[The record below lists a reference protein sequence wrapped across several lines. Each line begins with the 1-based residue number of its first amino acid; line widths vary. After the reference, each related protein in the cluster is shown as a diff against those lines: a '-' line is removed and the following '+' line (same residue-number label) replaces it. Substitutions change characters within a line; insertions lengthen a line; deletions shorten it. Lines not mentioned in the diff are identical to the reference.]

1 MIVRVVYFAIY
12 ADLLQKRNEQIE
24 LFEQTSVQQLFE
36 RCTSELSER
45 EELLNSTAF
54 AVNEEYVEPSVMLND
69 GDEVV
74 FIPPVSGG

>member
-24 LFEQTSVQQLFE
+24 LFEQISVQQLFE

-45 EELLNSTAF
+45 EELLKSTAF